1 MRIDGTI
8 AHHPAHQPLRQANLL
23 ARLLIRW
30 SNLLARATD
39 GLAFLERDRSLFTKF
54 ANRHGKAE
62 TKPLRDGEID
72 GMGIARWRG
81 HHEE

>member
-1 MRIDGTI
+1 MRVHGMI
-8 AHHPAHQPLRQANLL
+8 AYHPTHQLLRRENLL
-23 ARLLIRW
+23 AQFLLRG
-30 SNLLARATD
+30 SSSRARAPD

-54 ANRHGKAE
+54 ANRRGKAE

>member
-1 MRIDGTI
+1 MRVHGIIDY
-8 AHHPAHQPLRQANLL
+8 HPTHQLLRQADLL
-23 ARLLIRW
+23 ARLMIRGSSSLTW
-30 SNLLARATD
+30 PADR
-39 GLAFLERDRSLFTKF
+39 LAFLGRDRFLFIKF
-54 ANRHGKAE
+54 ANRRGKAE

>member
-8 AHHPAHQPLRQANLL
+8 AYRPIHQLLRQADLL
-23 ARLLIRW
+23 ARLFIRW
-30 SNLLARATD
+30 SNLLARAPD
-39 GLAFLERDRSLFTKF
+39 GLAFLGRDRSLFIKF
-54 ANRHGKAE
+54 ANRRGKAE
-62 TKPLRDGEID
+62 TKSLRDGEID